1 MISFDPY
8 APARRVLSGNT
19 ATQEQRQAAA
29 DVLEDGAQPFVLSP
43 ADIARIDM
51 YHDAVAQGDA
61 HMCAKLSAMNLDRY
75 GDDDDTRPV
84 IGWLLLGAAI
94 GAALAVWVL
103 V

>member
-19 ATQEQRQAAA
+19 ASPEQRQAAA
-29 DVLEDGAQPFVLSP
+29 DML
-43 ADIARIDM
+43 ADAPTRKLTDAEIASINL

-75 GDDDDTRPV
+75 GDEDDTRPV